1 MLTGPHGAVGSKLEK
16 LEERRGVG
24 ARPPAFSES
33 RPSCSCSLQGPGQ
46 RGLAQRDAPCIWGFS
61 LGGDTQGG
69 LAECAE
75 LGICP
80 ARGLVAGPPSCTPAF
95 PVRSARPRLAWVR
108 GPHPRSALC
117 CRRPESPLTVG
128 PDLRRSLGSP
138 RGWRSFHEEE
148 TPGRLGPAT
157 CEGRTQGGLVATVLT
172 WEPSLHP
179 PLRRGWRGRTVGR
192 KKPGEATQVVSH
204 PHHPSH
210 GDVITQGNRDS
221 RVPAVHVLI
230 GPGAGTAPRCRLLPT
245 LSPHAAPREG
255 SPRVVVGHLCAGAS
269 GWRSRNPLPHRIV
282 GQRSGCRGEATCCFS
297 RSRYPGRFL
306 AGAVP
311 RKLTAAS
318 VLRRAQRTR
327 RRNGLCG
334 HPCPPPALAACP
346 VGRTRLHRGTEASGG
361 RQG

>member
-1 MLTGPHGAVGSKLEK
+1 MAGALLTLCPPPGPPCLEGGHGWSSGGCPPG
-16 LEERRGVG
+16 RRHGG
-24 ARPPAFSES
+24 LRPPQRELRNAHWSPWGS
-33 RPSCSCSLQGPGQ
+33 RVKVAEIRGETGGGGVCGQAASVLREQTLALLLPAGPGAAWTCPAGCPVHL
-46 RGLAQRDAPCIWGFS
+46 GLPPGE
-61 LGGDTQGG
+61 GT
-69 LAECAE
+69 

-80 ARGLVAGPPSCTPAF
+80 ARGLVTGPPSCTPAF
-95 PVRSARPRLAWVR
+95 PVRSARPRLAWVQ
-108 GPHPRSALC
+108 GPHPRSVLC

-148 TPGRLGPAT
+148 TPCRSGPAA

-172 WEPSLHP
+172 WEPSLSP
-179 PLRRGWRGRTVGR
+179 PLRGGWRGRTVGR

-221 RVPAVHVLI
+221 RVPAVHVLT

-269 GWRSRNPLPHRIV
+269 GRRSRNPLPHRIV
-282 GQRSGCRGEATCCFS
+282 GQRSGCRGEAACCFL

-306 AGAVP
+306 
-311 RKLTAAS
+311 
-318 VLRRAQRTR
+318 
-327 RRNGLCG
+327 
-334 HPCPPPALAACP
+334 
-346 VGRTRLHRGTEASGG
+346 
-361 RQG
+361 